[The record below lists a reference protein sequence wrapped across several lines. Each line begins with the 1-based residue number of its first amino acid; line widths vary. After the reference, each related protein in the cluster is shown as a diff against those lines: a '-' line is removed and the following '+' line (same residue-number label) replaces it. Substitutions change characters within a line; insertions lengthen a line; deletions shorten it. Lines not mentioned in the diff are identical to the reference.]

1 MNVVLL
7 NVDTGE
13 ILNSTRIAPN
23 KTYSDVLIDYIDKDN
38 GYILMSFNP
47 TNNMRV
53 KLYKVDVNSSNEI
66 SVTDVSNNSYA
77 IQTIN
82 GATQDYTFGYLK
94 FINKNISYYVGKY
107 GSGNL
112 DYNIYTA
119 FMVGVNEVIKCN
131 ESIIPNDELSYA
143 IIDGEIKQFSFDYEN
158 NMYNYSDLENPIQ
171 LYNNLSDGIYY
182 IGKWVDNN
190 TIAVLDTNNNVTIY
204 DVNIESGTSSVLD
217 TSTIYSEN
225 KIIEFQN
232 NIFNSGFI
240 VNKNDTLSVNTK
252 KYTGYELIKLSKDEK
267 DYVYQTITTATPND
281 IRRNITAYSNGEK
294 ITGTMIDNGDVT
306 IEPTIERQ
314 TKSSGYYNSLQVN
327 SVTSSIDS
335 NIKPE
340 NIKKDVS
347 ILGVTGTYDGNQVEN
362 QVKVFETEEL
372 MNSDTNPQ
380 NGNLALVYRDKRAD
394 LVVGNTYTKL
404 YIPNTI
410 TFDSAITSVNNIVLD
425 TGNSLNSPSVG
436 ITTTAINFYRPG
448 LPPQIVNTVQ
458 YSSTDGITYTRT
470 DELKEEL
477 TIEEIY
483 NEMYTQITIQEN
495 NYELLNQMFKGF
507 DTYFGGLYVYKDD
520 SYLLASTQL
529 DAIADNVCLNNFYG
543 KNGIEIGT
551 LQNTTNLSKDQL
563 KTRIILFNKF
573 NEMTTSETNLA
584 FAFSGLDIKSAP
596 LFDTSNVTEMEYMYE
611 DCTNLVDLP
620 LYDTS
625 NVTNF
630 YNMVNGCP
638 LSNDSLNNLMLM
650 AVNCNNKS
658 YNGNKTLKTFGL
670 TREQAQICT
679 TLSNY
684 QAFLDAGWTNGY

>member
-306 IEPTIERQ
+306 IAPTTSEQ
-314 TKSSGYYNSLQVN
+314 VKEKGYYNSLKV
-327 SVTSSIDS
+327 SAVTSAIDS
-335 NIKPE
+335 NIIPE
-340 NIKKDVS
+340 NIKKDIT
-347 ILGVTGTYDGNQVEN
+347 ILDVVGTYDGNQVEN

-380 NGNLALVYRDKRAD
+380 NGNLALVYRDKHAD

-410 TFDSAITSVNNIVLD
+410 TFDSAITSTNNIVLD
-425 TGNSLNSPSVG
+425 TGNTIDSPSVR

-507 DTYFGGLYVYKDD
+507 DTYFGGLYVYKDG

-670 TREQAQICT
+670 TSEQVQICT

-684 QAFLDAGWTNGY
+684 QAFLDAGWTTGY

>member
-23 KTYSDVLIDYIDKDN
+23 KTYSDVLSDYIDKDN

>member
-13 ILNSTRIAPN
+13 ILNSTTIAPN
-23 KTYSDVLIDYIDKDN
+23 KTYSDVVIDYIDKDN

-119 FMVGVNEVIKCN
+119 FMVGVNKVIKCN

-267 DYVYQTITTATPND
+267 DYVYQTVTTATPND

-306 IEPTIERQ
+306 IAPTTSEQ
-314 TKSSGYYNSLQVN
+314 VKEQGYYNSLKV
-327 SVTSSIDS
+327 SAVTSAIDS
-335 NIKPE
+335 NIVPE
-340 NIKKDVS
+340 NIKSGVS
-347 ILGVTGTYDGNQVEN
+347 VLGVEGTLDGGIDTSDADATADDIVSPKTAYVNGEKITGTINADSETFGDECDNVTIYPNGVLDLSKTKNDGKPPILWTNGRTFSLTIQGTDLANTIGLTADKIKKGETILGITGTYEGIVSQEEYEQAVDT
-362 QVKVFETEEL
+362 TEQIL
-372 MNSDTNPQ
+372 
-380 NGNLALVYRDKRAD
+380 
-394 LVVGNTYTKL
+394 
-404 YIPNTI
+404 
-410 TFDSAITSVNNIVLD
+410 
-425 TGNSLNSPSVG
+425 G
-436 ITTTAINFYRPG
+436 ID
-448 LPPQIVNTVQ
+448 NTV
-458 YSSTDGITYTRT
+458 
-470 DELKEEL
+470 E
-477 TIEEIY
+477 
-483 NEMYTQITIQEN
+483 
-495 NYELLNQMFKGF
+495 
-507 DTYFGGLYVYKDD
+507 
-520 SYLLASTQL
+520 
-529 DAIADNVCLNNFYG
+529 
-543 KNGIEIGT
+543 
-551 LQNTTNLSKDQL
+551 
-563 KTRIILFNKF
+563 
-573 NEMTTSETNLA
+573 
-584 FAFSGLDIKSAP
+584 
-596 LFDTSNVTEMEYMYE
+596 
-611 DCTNLVDLP
+611 
-620 LYDTS
+620 
-625 NVTNF
+625 
-630 YNMVNGCP
+630 
-638 LSNDSLNNLMLM
+638 
-650 AVNCNNKS
+650 
-658 YNGNKTLKTFGL
+658 
-670 TREQAQICT
+670 
-679 TLSNY
+679 
-684 QAFLDAGWTNGY
+684 